1 MSSHPPSG
9 ADRPVEE
16 VETPSRAGTLF
27 TEPVLVVRQRDKIV
41 EVTNEYDVYDRHG
54 APLGTAVQIGQDRL
68 AKVIRLVGKSDHF
81 KTVHLEIRDPDGS
94 PVLQITRPAKIV
106 RSRAVVRRPDG
117 TDVGEIRQDTAF
129 GRIRFSLLA
138 DGRRIGRIIATT
150 WWAREFTITDH
161 DDVEVARIVQTWE
174 GLTKAVFST
183 ADSYVVE
190 VHGRQAEPLASMI
203 VASALTVDTAL
214 KQDAR

>member
-1 MSSHPPSG
+1 MSSHPSSVP
-9 ADRPVEE
+9 DRPVEKAG
-16 VETPSRAGTLF
+16 TPNRGGTLF

-54 APLGTAVQIGQDRL
+54 GSLGTAVQIGQNRL
-68 AKVIRLVGKSDHF
+68 AKVIRVVGKSDHF
-81 KTVHLEIRDPDGS
+81 KTVHLEVRDPDGT
-94 PVLQITRPAKIV
+94 PVLQIIRPAKIV
-106 RSRAVVRRPDG
+106 RSRAVVQRPDG
-117 TDVGEIRQDTAF
+117 TGVGEIRQDNAL

-138 DGRRIGRIIATT
+138 DGRRIGRIVATT
-150 WWAREFTITDH
+150 WWAREFTITDQ

-190 VHGRQAEPLASMI
+190 IHRRQGEPLASMI